1 MKIEIWSDVACPFCY
16 IGKRRLE
23 EAMSQF
29 EHKNEVEIEWKSY
42 LLNPDQQS
50 NTGQSLYEYLAEAK
64 GWTMEYTMQVNEQ
77 VLAMAE
83 EVGLHYNMDKAVIA
97 NTSDAHRLIQHAKTL
112 GKGDDIEEALFKAYF
127 VDGRNLADHKAL
139 TQIAVD
145 CGIEEASAAAALNN
159 LEYSEAVQ
167 RDIYEGVQI
176 GVRGVPFFV
185 FDNKYGISG
194 AQPLEVFTRTLQQTY
209 EAKASL

>member
-23 EAMSQF
+23 QALEQF
-29 EHKNEVEIEWKSY
+29 AHSNEVEIEWKSY
-42 LLNPDQQS
+42 LLNPDQKS

-97 NTSDAHRLIQHAKTL
+97 NTSDAHRLIQHAKSL

-127 VDGRNLADHKAL
+127 VDGRNLADHKEL

-145 CGIEEASAAAALNN
+145 CGIEETSAAAALNN
-159 LEYSEAVQ
+159 LEYSEAMQ

-176 GVRGVPFFV
+176 GVRGVLFFV

-194 AQPLEVFTRTLQQTY
+194 AQPLEVFTRTLKQTY

>member
-1 MKIEIWSDVACPFCY
+1 
-16 IGKRRLE
+16 
-23 EAMSQF
+23 MSQF

>member
-23 EAMSQF
+23 EALSQF

-42 LLNPDQQS
+42 LLNPDQKS

-77 VLAMAE
+77 VLTMAE

-97 NTSDAHRLIQHAKTL
+97 NTSDSHRLIQHAKSL
-112 GKGDDIEEALFKAYF
+112 GKGDAMEEALFKAYF
-127 VDGRNLADHKAL
+127 IDGRNLADHQEL
-139 TQIAVD
+139 IQIANH
-145 CGIEEASAAAALNN
+145 CGIDEVSAAAALENMD
-159 LEYSEAVQ
+159 YTEAVQ
-167 RDIYEGVQI
+167 KDIYEGVQI